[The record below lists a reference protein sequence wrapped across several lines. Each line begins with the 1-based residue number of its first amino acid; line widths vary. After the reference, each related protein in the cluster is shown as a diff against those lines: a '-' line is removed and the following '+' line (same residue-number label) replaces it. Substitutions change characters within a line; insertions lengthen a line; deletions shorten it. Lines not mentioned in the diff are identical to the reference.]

1 MVLWSLSPVLRA
13 GVKRT
18 GTDFYGLLRIPAAE
32 LSAAAIRI
40 DTRRFCKSSVA
51 CYCKSGVIW
60 SDLSD
65 KSDGSDRTVLT
76 VQPLLN
82 TAFPKQHTV
91 VAGNS
96 PCWKTGVGFEKS
108 CKQIFFL
115 FFSFL
120 YLTFT
125 SYKCNF

>member
-1 MVLWSLSPVLRA
+1 MGGATLLA
-13 GVKRT
+13 G
-18 GTDFYGLLRIPAAE
+18 
-32 LSAAAIRI
+32 
-40 DTRRFCKSSVA
+40 TRRFGKCGVA

-65 KSDGSDRTVLT
+65 KSDGSDKTLLT

-82 TAFPKQHTV
+82 TAFPKQRTV

-96 PCWKTGVGFEKS
+96 PCLKTGVGFEKS

-115 FFSFL
+115 FFSFI

-125 SYKCNF
+125 NYKCNF